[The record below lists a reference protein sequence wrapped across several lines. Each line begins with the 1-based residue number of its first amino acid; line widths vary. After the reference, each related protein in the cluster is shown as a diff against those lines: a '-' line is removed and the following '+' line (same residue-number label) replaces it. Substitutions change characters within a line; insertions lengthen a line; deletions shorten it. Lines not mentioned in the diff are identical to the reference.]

1 MHSIKSLNV
10 PFMTTKQN
18 IDTAAH
24 EIRTWG
30 AVAVIGAGASLM
42 SGLPLSKQ
50 LTGLIWTAI
59 DSDPVRS

>member
-10 PFMTTKQN
+10 PFMTTKEN

-50 LTGLIWTAI
+50 LT
-59 DSDPVRS
+59 V